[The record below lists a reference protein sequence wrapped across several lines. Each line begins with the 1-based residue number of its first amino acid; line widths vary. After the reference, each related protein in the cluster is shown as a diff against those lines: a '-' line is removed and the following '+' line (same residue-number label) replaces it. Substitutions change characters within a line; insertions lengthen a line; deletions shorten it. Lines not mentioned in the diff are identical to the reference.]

1 MRRNLER
8 WSWSRISSWRRR
20 LPMLR
25 RRDNKRKLWLER
37 EQRSLNRY
45 RKKKL
50 HRSWKLRVRNK
61 NSWLLKLFKR
71 PKPPPLKKQLLKLT
85 LLEWRESTNFKEE
98 RPKPNYKCSKSN
110 NKWKPKLPL
119 KLRNQNHLKKFKKK
133 KMKRKKPNLLLRIKL
148 KLRANRKL
156 TKSWRKKINRKQKL
170 QKKLK
175 PRQKLKTKQRKNLRK
190 KLKKRKNRRKPPLK
204 KPSKNKPK
212 RKLPN
217 NKPIKKKKT
226 KLKKKNMI

>member
-1 MRRNLER
+1 MRRNLEK
-8 WSWSRISSWRRR
+8 WSWSRILSWKQR
-20 LPMLR
+20 LLMLR

-190 KLKKRKNRRKPPLK
+190 K
-204 KPSKNKPK
+204 PSKNKPR
-212 RKLPN
+212 RKLLN